1 MTTDTSMV
9 EERLPLHIIK
19 PAQVQTRI
27 YASLSQQQESINE
40 LSGSIK
46 KHGLLQPI
54 IVRPINL
61 GFEIVA
67 GHRRFQACK
76 ILRWKTIPA
85 MVKDVSDKDAFEIQ
99 LVENIQ
105 RKTLDP
111 MEEAQAFKLYV
122 RDYGWGGITHLAEA
136 IMKSEQYVSSRI
148 QLLKLPQNVIDK
160 VKSDELKVS
169 HAFELLSLEG
179 ESLEN
184 MSDDIINKNM
194 SVKDIRRH
202 KHQLAFAK
210 DKGSVENTAAVEKKA
225 KMEMGTETGTETEN
239 KMYNRDDYPN
249 DGFLFPTNS
258 EKVGTG
264 TENKMYNRDDYPN
277 DGFLFPTNS
286 EKDHIHER
294 LHYKLMFLKKVQL
307 SLKASLSR
315 ADSLIHEYEELDSP
329 EIKATSSQSSL
340 YLETEMYGHSDDI
353 SKMLMRFRLGIHSM
367 LDETI
372 RSTSK
377 LAKEESISK

>member
-27 YASLSQQQESINE
+27 YASLSQQQESIDE

-54 IVRPINL
+54 IVRPINQ

-76 ILRWKTIPA
+76 ILRWKSIPA

-105 RKTLDP
+105 RRTLDP
-111 MEEAQAFKLYV
+111 IEEAQAFKLYV
-122 RDYGWGGITHLAEA
+122 RDYGWGGITYLAET

-160 VKSDELKVS
+160 VKSGELKVS

-179 ESLEN
+179 KSLEN

-225 KMEMGTETGTETEN
+225 KMEM
-239 KMYNRDDYPN
+239 
-249 DGFLFPTNS
+249 
-258 EKVGTG
+258 GTG

-340 YLETEMYGHSDDI
+340 YLETEMYGGRDDI